1 MRDWLLREEHA
12 FREEL
17 VNHMNRFT
25 RTIAVLATALV
36 VLTAATGCWSPKQG
50 PGLSLDKQL
59 DKIVA
64 ETGIT
69 QAHEIHIFVGYL
81 TIFASYQGKTHRL
94 SLWEG
99 ELKASEVTDSLG
111 EQLRGSAPLSE
122 FDTSALIEQYKQ
134 LDKETSDC
142 TKPKVTELI
151 ALTGAHIKDVNCSD
165 SGGNS
170 VYRPG
175 STTVDG
181 QPVIDSPDLF
191 NPHDVATM
199 AADRAKVIPDNGA
212 ITSWTIWPFEGYNEF
227 AFLPRTTTIAGGSCL
242 PALATSGVSTAV
254 TYIYCYSG
262 ESDAPADPNAPK
274 PPTFRLSDYDP
285 NLVNIAA
292 QHIKEESGIDITQPM
307 PIGYLTFTP
316 ANDGTRNLTWTYEP
330 PALTMLNKVT
340 GTITPLT

>member
-1 MRDWLLREEHA
+1 MD
-12 FREEL
+12 
-17 VNHMNRFT
+17 RFV
-25 RTIAVLATALV
+25 RTMTTLITALV
-36 VLTAATGCWSPKQG
+36 VLAVATGCWSPKQG

-81 TIFASYQGKTHRL
+81 TIVASYQGKAHRL
-94 SLWEG
+94 SLWDG
-99 ELKASEVTDSLG
+99 EIEASEVTESLG

-134 LDKETSDC
+134 LDKQTSDC

-151 ALTGAHIKDVNCSD
+151 ALTGAHIKDVHCSNPGGD
-165 SGGNS
+165 SI
-170 VYRPG
+170 YRPG

-191 NPHDVATM
+191 NPHDVTTM
-199 AADRAKVIPDNGA
+199 ATDRAKVIPDNGA
-212 ITSWTIWPFEGYNEF
+212 ITNWRIWLHDVSET
-227 AFLPRTTTIAGGSCL
+227 ASLPRTTTIAGGSCL

-254 TYIYCYSG
+254 TYIYCGWG
-262 ESDAPADPNAPK
+262 ESDTPADPNAPK

-285 NLVNIAA
+285 NLVNIVA
-292 QHIKEESGIDITQPM
+292 QQIKEESGIDITQPM
-307 PIGYLTFTP
+307 PSSSNLEFNPNPDGSNTITWRFASILL
-316 ANDGTRNLTWTYEP
+316 GTR
-330 PALTMLNKVT
+330 MQIT
-340 GTITPLT
+340 GTLAPIT